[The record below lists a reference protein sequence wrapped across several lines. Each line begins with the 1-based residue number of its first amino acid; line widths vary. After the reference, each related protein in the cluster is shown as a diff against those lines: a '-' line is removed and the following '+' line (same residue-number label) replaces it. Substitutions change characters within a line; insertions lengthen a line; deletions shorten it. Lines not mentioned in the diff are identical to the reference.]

1 MTADA
6 PDENARARREAQT
19 SRARLSGS
27 GVDDEALPQI
37 APADDGR
44 AAPETAELDGA
55 VEQAGTGGDE
65 DWRRWFQQTY
75 PPIGLVDNDFVH
87 RLNRD

>member
-1 MTADA
+1 MTRPTSAV
-6 PDENARARREAQT
+6 RARRRTPRTFA
-19 SRARLSGS
+19 ALG
-27 GVDDEALPQI
+27 GDDEALPQI

-75 PPIGLVDNDFVH
+75 PPIGLVDNAFVN

>member
-6 PDENARARREAQT
+6 PDENRAGAARGPDIARAP
-19 SRARLSGS
+19 SGS

>member
-1 MTADA
+1 MTRPTSAV
-6 PDENARARREAQT
+6 RARRRTPRTLA
-19 SRARLSGS
+19 ALG
-27 GVDDEALPQI
+27 GDDEALPQI

-65 DWRRWFQQTY
+65 D
-75 PPIGLVDNDFVH
+75 
-87 RLNRD
+87 

>member
-1 MTADA
+1 MTRLTWAV
-6 PDENARARREAQT
+6 RARR
-19 SRARLSGS
+19 RAPRIIATLG
-27 GVDDEALPQI
+27 GDDEAQPQT

-55 VEQAGTGGDE
+55 AEQAGTGGDE

>member
-1 MTADA
+1 MTRRTSAV
-6 PDENARARREAQT
+6 RARRRTPRTFAT
-19 SRARLSGS
+19 LG
-27 GVDDEALPQI
+27 GDDEALPQI

-44 AAPETAELDGA
+44 AALETAELDGA
-55 VEQAGTGGDE
+55 VERAGTGGDE

>member
-1 MTADA
+1 MTRPTSAV
-6 PDENARARREAQT
+6 RARRRTPRTFA
-19 SRARLSGS
+19 ALG
-27 GVDDEALPQI
+27 GDDEAPPQI
-37 APADDGR
+37 AAADDGR

>member
-1 MTADA
+1 MTR
-6 PDENARARREAQT
+6 PTWLVRARRRTPLTFAT
-19 SRARLSGS
+19 LG
-27 GVDDEALPQI
+27 GDDEAQPQT

-55 VEQAGTGGDE
+55 AEQAGTGGDE

-75 PPIGLVDNDFVH
+75 RAIWLVDDEFVH
-87 RLNRD
+87 RLNRDD

>member
-1 MTADA
+1 MTRPTWAV
-6 PDENARARREAQT
+6 RARRRTPLTFAT
-19 SRARLSGS
+19 LG
-27 GVDDEALPQI
+27 GDDEALPQI

-44 AAPETAELDGA
+44 AAPETAKLDGA

-75 PPIGLVDNDFVH
+75 PPIELVDNDFVH

>member
-1 MTADA
+1 MTRRTSAV
-6 PDENARARREAQT
+6 RARRRTPRTFA
-19 SRARLSGS
+19 ALG
-27 GVDDEALPQI
+27 GDDEALPQI
-37 APADDGR
+37 APADGGR

-75 PPIGLVDNDFVH
+75 RPIWLVDDELVH
-87 RLNRD
+87 RLNRDD